1 MISDFREIS
10 LKSGGLRAGLYRGFL
25 PSFVIYT
32 LFTTEIEFEPKI
44 SSFNK
49 LSGAWLLLRLVSL
62 NITSVIQNRLEKL
75 EDSRK

>member
-49 LSGAWLLLRLVSL
+49 LMFFCKRRATSFILLSKGRNEVDLL
-62 NITSVIQNRLEKL
+62 
-75 EDSRK
+75 